1 MKAGE
6 KLQDPGSGVEVIV
19 VKPPSDEGDLAIVA
33 GEGVTLGK
41 RYGCGS
47 CGAEVL
53 VSKAGDAHLE
63 CHGAPLE
70 MAGPKS
76 LPASD

>member
-6 KLQDPGSGVEVIV
+6 KVQDPSSGVEVIV
-19 VKPPSDEGDLAIVA
+19 VKPPSEDVLAIVA
-33 GEGVTLGK
+33 GDGVLLGK
-41 RYGCGS
+41 RYTCGT

-53 VSKAGDAHLE
+53 VSKAGDAHGE
-63 CHGAPLE
+63 CHGAPME
-70 MAGPKS
+70 IAGPKS